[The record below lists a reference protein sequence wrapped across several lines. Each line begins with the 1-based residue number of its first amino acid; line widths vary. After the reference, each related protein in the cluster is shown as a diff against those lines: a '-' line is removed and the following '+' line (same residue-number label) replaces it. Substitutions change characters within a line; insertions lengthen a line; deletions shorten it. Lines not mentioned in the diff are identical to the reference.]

1 MKFNYIDIENWDR
14 KEYFNHYMSN
24 VPCTY
29 SMTLKLDI
37 TKIKNKKLYPT
48 MIYYITKVVN
58 NHNEFKTSFIYNG

>member
-29 SMTLKLDI
+29 SMTVKLDI

-58 NHNEFKTSFIYNG
+58 NLNEFKTSFIYNG

>member
-1 MKFNYIDIENWDR
+1 
-14 KEYFNHYMSN
+14 MSN

-29 SMTLKLDI
+29 SMTVKLDI

-58 NHNEFKTSFIYNG
+58 NLNEFKTSFIYNG